1 MAHRRDMG
9 DFMRFRRIRAF
20 GIKRAIAAGVL
31 LGTASFPGLPAFA
44 GSAPVSSQQ
53 PPQEPRNVVTL
64 TKDQLRFISIGPVV
78 EHVFTVDRDAVG
90 TVDFDEDKTVQISSP
105 YPGRITALFARAG
118 DTVAKGQP
126 LFTIDSPDL
135 LQAESTLLTTAGV
148 LKLTTRVLKR
158 SQQLYEA
165 QGLAQ
170 KDYDQAVSDQQTAEA
185 AYKAARDAVRIFGKS
200 GTQIDRIINQHRL
213 DATMQVLSPL
223 AGVVT
228 ARNAAMGTLV
238 QPGSAPVP
246 YVVSNLS
253 TKWLLGNVSEGDMPM
268 MRLGQKADIRLMAYP
283 GRIYQGR
290 ITYISAAVDP
300 NTHRGSIRIELA
312 DPKNRLQP
320 QMLATFTVH
329 TGISM
334 RSPAVPYDGVVREGD
349 GTMTVWVTRDRRHFS
364 PRIVKTG
371 LRQQGENQI
380 LSGLNPGELIATE
393 GALFISNA
401 YSLEAK

>member
-1 MAHRRDMG
+1 
-9 DFMRFRRIRAF
+9 MRFRRTRAF
-20 GIKRAIAAGVL
+20 ALKRAIAAGIL
-31 LGTASFPGLPAFA
+31 LGAVGLPSLPVFA
-44 GSAPVSSQQ
+44 DPAQNNVQQ
-53 PPQEPRNVVTL
+53 IRPQNRNVVTL
-64 TKDQLRFISIGPVV
+64 TNAQLRFITIAPV
-78 EHVFTVDRDAVG
+78 EQHVFTVDRDAVG
-90 TVDFDEDKTVQISSP
+90 TVDFDEDKTVQISPP
-105 YPGRITALFARAG
+105 YPGRITKLFAKAG
-118 DTVAKGQP
+118 DTVARGQA

-148 LKLTTRVLKR
+148 LKLTTRVLTR
-158 SQQLYEA
+158 SKELYEA

-170 KDYDQAVSDQQTAEA
+170 KDYDQAVSDQQAAEA

-200 GTQIDRIINQHRL
+200 ETQIDRIINLHRL
-213 DATMQVLSPL
+213 DANMQVLSPL

-228 ARNAAMGTLV
+228 ARNAAPGTLV
-238 QPGSAPVP
+238 QPGSTPVP
-246 YVVSNLS
+246 YAVSNLS
-253 TKWLLGNVSEGDMPM
+253 TKWLLGNVSEGNMPM

-283 GRIYQGR
+283 DRLYQGS
-290 ITYISAAVDP
+290 ITYISSAVDP
-300 NTHRGSIRIELA
+300 NTHRGTIRIDVA

-364 PRIVKTG
+364 PRIVKIG

-380 LSGLNPGELIATE
+380 LSGLNPGELVATE

>member
-1 MAHRRDMG
+1 
-9 DFMRFRRIRAF
+9 MRFRHIRAF
-20 GIKRAIAAGVL
+20 GIKRAIAAGIL
-31 LGTASFPGLPAFA
+31 LGAVGFPGLPAFA
-44 GSAPVSSQQ
+44 GPAQGASQQ
-53 PPQEPRNVVTL
+53 TPGVVTL
-64 TKDQLRFISIGPVV
+64 TNSQLRFISIAPVGQ
-78 EHVFTVDRDAVG
+78 HVFTVDRDAVG
-90 TVDFDEDKTVQISSP
+90 TVDFDEDKTVQISPP
-105 YPGRITALFARAG
+105 YPGRITALFAKAG

-135 LQAESTLLTTAGV
+135 LQAESTLLTTEGV

-158 SQQLYEA
+158 SKQLYEA

-170 KDYDQAVSDQQTAEA
+170 KDYDQAVSDQQAAEA

-200 GTQIDRIINQHRL
+200 ETQIDRIISLHRL
-213 DATMQVLSPL
+213 DANMQVLSPL

-228 ARNAAMGTLV
+228 ARNAALGTLV
-238 QPGSAPVP
+238 QPGSTPVP
-246 YVVSNLS
+246 YAVSNLS
-253 TKWLLGNVSEGDMPM
+253 TKWLLGNVSEGNMPM

-283 GRIYQGR
+283 DRLYQGR

-300 NTHRGSIRIELA
+300 NTHRGTIRIDVP
-312 DPKNRLQP
+312 DPENRLQP

-364 PRIVKTG
+364 PRTVKIG

-380 LSGLNPGELIATE
+380 LSGLNPGELVATE